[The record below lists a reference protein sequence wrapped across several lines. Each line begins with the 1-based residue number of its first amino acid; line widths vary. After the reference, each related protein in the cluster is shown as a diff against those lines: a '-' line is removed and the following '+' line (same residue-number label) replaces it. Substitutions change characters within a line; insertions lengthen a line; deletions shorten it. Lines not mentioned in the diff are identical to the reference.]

1 MNIDIEYLK
10 TWIGKTEEYR
20 ETISAAPMAGFAA
33 TLDHVGGGDPQV
45 GDCLLYTSPSPRD

>member
-20 ETISAAPMAGFAA
+20 EIISAAPMAGFAA
-33 TLDHVGGGDPQV
+33 TLDYVGGGDPQV
-45 GDCLLYTSPSPRD
+45 GDPFI